1 MLDDEVDERLA
12 PLTDRKLPIGEVFR
26 NRIHRSLPRARRRPP
41 QSGRAGRGRL
51 PFGARSSER
60 RDYCSA
66 ACTAG
71 SPSLPSKVLTPW
83 SHGFTASGLALS
95 QARAV
100 ALGSAPSLS
109 TGAIIA
115 PSMAR
120 LNLRFL
126 RSWPRLGH
134 SWSRPARTL
143 VWTFAAPNPES
154 PMPSR

>member
-1 MLDDEVDERLA
+1 MLDNEVDERLA
-12 PLTDRKLPIGEVFR
+12 PLADRKLPVGEVLR
-26 NRIHRSLPRARRRPP
+26 NRIHRSLPGDEAPPRAERTC
-41 QSGRAGRGRL
+41 GRL

-60 RDYCSA
+60 RYYFRA
-66 ACTAG
+66 ACTAA
-71 SPSLPSKVLTPW
+71 SPSLPSKVLTPS

-109 TGAIIA
+109 TGPIIA

-120 LNLRFL
+120 LNLRFF

-134 SWSRPARTL
+134 CWSRPARTL
-143 VWTFAAPNPES
+143 VWTFAAPKPES